1 MTTRAVIVHGT
12 GGHPDVIW
20 YPWLADRLA
29 ARGWTVS
36 RPHFPELNVTPV
48 AEFLPSALERMAI
61 DADTVLI
68 GHSGGAALL
77 LAVLE
82 AIEVRVPQAV
92 LVAGYATPPNASP
105 EPVLRASYDWE
116 RIAAHVDDLVLINS
130 VTDPYGCD
138 WRQGMAIRDR
148 VGGTLVVRDD
158 GHFGDAGQPYD
169 EFPLLDRLIAR

>member
-1 MTTRAVIVHGT
+1 MTRAVIVHGT

-20 YPWLADRLA
+20 YPWLADRLG
-29 ARGWTVS
+29 ARGWTVD
-36 RPHFPELNVTPV
+36 RPHFPDLNVTPV
-48 AEFLPSALERMAI
+48 AEFLPGALDRMAI

-82 AIEVRVPQAV
+82 HLDVVVPQAV
-92 LVAGYATPPNASP
+92 LVAGYSTRPNTEP
-105 EPVLRASYDWE
+105 EPVLQDSYDWQ

-148 VGGTLVVRDD
+148 AGGTLVIRDE
-158 GHFGDAGQPYD
+158 GHFGDADQPFD
-169 EFPLLDRLIAR
+169 SFELLDRLIRA

>member
-1 MTTRAVIVHGT
+1 MTRAVIVHGT
-12 GGHPDVIW
+12 GGSPDVVW
-20 YPWLADRLA
+20 LPWLARRLA
-29 ARGWTVS
+29 ARGWQVD
-36 RPHFPELNVTPV
+36 RPHFPDINVTPV
-48 AEFLPSALERMAI
+48 AQFLPGALARMAV

-82 AIEVRVPQAV
+82 AIDVRVPQAV
-92 LVAGYATPPNASP
+92 LVAGYSTSPSGAP
-105 EPVLRASYDWE
+105 EPVLQAAYDWD

-148 VGGTLVVRDD
+148 VGGTVVIRDE
-158 GHFGDAGQPYD
+158 GHFGDWDQEFD
-169 EFPLLDRLIAR
+169 EFPLLERLIRV